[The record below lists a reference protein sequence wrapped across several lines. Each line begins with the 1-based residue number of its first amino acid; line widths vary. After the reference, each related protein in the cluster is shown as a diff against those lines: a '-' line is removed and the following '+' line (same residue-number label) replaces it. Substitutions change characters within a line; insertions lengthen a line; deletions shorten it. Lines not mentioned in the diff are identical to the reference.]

1 MGDIIEVIISNAVII
16 GGVIAFLY
24 NAFSNN
30 KKDEEKGSKPSK
42 NKPMPS
48 FGGSQ
53 NSEPSTNTK
62 QEKKPELQTFA
73 EAQQE
78 RYEEM
83 KKRTQAS
90 TDRYAHTAQPAGENA
105 EHNALPDRPSGNQY
119 SRDANGNQYNR
130 DTLQPYKKSSAPV
143 VENIDKKLSSKR
155 LMESI
160 VMAEVLGS
168 PRAKKPYGSKIK

>member
-1 MGDIIEVIISNAVII
+1 MGDIIEVIISNVVII

-24 NAFSNN
+24 NAFASN
-30 KKDEEKGSKPSK
+30 KKNEEKGEKTSK

-48 FGGSQ
+48 FGGNQ
-53 NSEPSTNTK
+53 KSEPSTNTK
-62 QEKKPELQTFA
+62 QENKPELQTFA
-73 EAQQE
+73 EAQKE

-83 KKRTQAS
+83 KKRKQES

-105 EHNALPDRPSGNQY
+105 EHNVLPDRPSGDQY
-119 SRDANGNQYNR
+119 KR
-130 DTLQPYKKSSAPV
+130 DTLQPYKKGSAPV

-160 VMAEVLGS
+160 VMAEVLGA
-168 PRAKKPYGSKIK
+168 PRSKKPYGSKIK